1 MGFGL
6 GERGDGLLLRRYRP
20 GNTSVHVAGI
30 TGATTLLSSREADST
45 LAEAREAHFSS
56 WQQRG
61 QVSFSSRPMGARHRY
76 RLDHGIQGPGDLD
89 ADVCIRL
96 KPCLVVRSSS
106 GARFQQLR
114 LGKT

>member
-6 GERGDGLLLRRYRP
+6 GERGDGLLLRR
-20 GNTSVHVAGI
+20 
-30 TGATTLLSSREADST
+30 
-45 LAEAREAHFSS
+45 
-56 WQQRG
+56 
-61 QVSFSSRPMGARHRY
+61 VSFSSRPMGARHRY

-89 ADVCIRL
+89 ADVRINQS
-96 KPCLVVRSSS
+96 LVLLFSSS